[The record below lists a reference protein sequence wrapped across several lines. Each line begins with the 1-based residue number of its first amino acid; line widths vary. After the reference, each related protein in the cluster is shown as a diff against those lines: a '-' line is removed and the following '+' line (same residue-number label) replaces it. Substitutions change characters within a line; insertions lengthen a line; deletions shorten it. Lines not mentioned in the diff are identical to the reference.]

1 MMKSPFLNL
10 ERHTMNEMT
19 NIRKK
24 AAEGLTTGDIFS
36 ISRTFSEDDVIMFA
50 DLSRDYNP
58 VHFDDRFA
66 KIKNFE
72 RPICHGL
79 LIASLLTEIGGQ
91 IGWLASGMN
100 LKFIKPVYPG
110 DTVQCD
116 LTITDIDK
124 KGRAK
129 AEVLFTNGEGLAV
142 LKAVLTGIVPG
153 EPEMRI
159 LRDMLKE
166 GDPTNK
172 ATRPHPARLSR

>member
-1 MMKSPFLNL
+1 
-10 ERHTMNEMT
+10 MNEMT
-19 NIRKK
+19 NIRRK
-24 AAEGLTTGDIFS
+24 AAEGLRTGDTFS
-36 ISRTFSEDDVIMFA
+36 ISRTFSEDDVITFA

-58 VHFDDRFA
+58 VHFDERFA
-66 KIKNFE
+66 KVKNFE

-100 LKFIKPVYPG
+100 LKFIRPVYPG
-110 DTVQCD
+110 DTVKCD
-116 LTITDIDK
+116 LTITDIDE

-129 AEVLFTNGEGLAV
+129 ADVLFTNGDGLTV

-153 EPEMRI
+153 KPEMRI
-159 LRDMLKE
+159 LSDILRE

-172 ATRPHPARLSR
+172 AAL